1 MLSVA
6 FGSSHPHTVASAI
19 ACYTM
24 LIKERKKA
32 FETSTLVSLA
42 GLVTLSLSAQSADII
57 REAFKLLGVL
67 LPALGPTDGDPL
79 LPQALAAIGNGAG
92 AVRSERRAFLKKII
106 KRFGYVVFI
115 FILFCFIFYAGLL
128 FMIFFFIFYLVFLFY
143 LLYGQCFFVI
153 FFFWYICV
161 YWNYVVN
168 RVDRV
173 SELIPEEYRKLVKNI
188 RKELDKEK
196 NPEKKEEKK
205 SKKSQKVDEYDSEEE
220 EELITGKKVLCL
232 FVCLFVCLLLISFH
246 FCIEIKLFK
255 HECITLH
262 NNKLSFIWFLFI
274 FCSISSINITLYV

>member
-1 MLSVA
+1 MRALYPLSPDSVAFIKTKFIPATLPAILSGAKSTEKVKASVNFILTQFLSILGADNLLKMLSVA

-143 LLYGQCFFVI
+143 LLYGQCFFVN
-153 FFFWYICV
+153 FFDIYL
-161 YWNYVVN
+161 
-168 RVDRV
+168 R
-173 SELIPEEYRKLVKNI
+173 LLKL
-188 RKELDKEK
+188 
-196 NPEKKEEKK
+196 
-205 SKKSQKVDEYDSEEE
+205 
-220 EELITGKKVLCL
+220 C
-232 FVCLFVCLLLISFH
+232 C
-246 FCIEIKLFK
+246 
-255 HECITLH
+255 
-262 NNKLSFIWFLFI
+262 
-274 FCSISSINITLYV
+274 